1 MRDNYSIS
9 RFLDEHHDTED
20 ELRDIRQTIRL
31 YDPPSTNESL
41 YRILLTQLQ
50 TFEQD
55 LCVHANI
62 EENVLIPKAR
72 QMEKELNTRIQAMTP
87 AN

>member
-1 MRDNYSIS
+1 
-9 RFLDEHHDTED
+9 
-20 ELRDIRQTIRL
+20 
-31 YDPPSTNESL
+31 
-41 YRILLTQLQ
+41 LQ